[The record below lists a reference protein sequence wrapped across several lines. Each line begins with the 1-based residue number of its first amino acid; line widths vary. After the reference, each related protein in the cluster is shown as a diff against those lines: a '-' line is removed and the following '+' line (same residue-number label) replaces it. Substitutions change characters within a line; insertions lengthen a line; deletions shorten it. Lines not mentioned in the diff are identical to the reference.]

1 MDKYN
6 IKELLLENNNTK
18 IPILSELTNGAYDIN
33 FLLNVNKENEFH
45 YGIYRIPDYNHYF
58 LLYRKSDITFNVKNN
73 NNLIYDIGSPED
85 DNDEE
90 FKEFLKSI
98 QNFLETCD
106 KLNKGSSNYNIKP
119 IDTQDYIIGWYLNKN
134 ITLKDK
140 EREIYYNKEKLFIKN
155 KIKICN

>member
-1 MDKYN
+1 MNKYN

-18 IPILSELTNGAYDIN
+18 IPILSELTNGVYDIN

-45 YGIYRIPDYNHYF
+45 YGIYRIPSCNHYF

-73 NNLIYDIGSPED
+73 NNLIFDIGSPED

-90 FKEFLKSI
+90 LEEFLKSI
-98 QNFLETCD
+98 QKFLESRN
-106 KLNKGSSNYNIKP
+106 KLTKEPSNYNIKP

-140 EREIYYNKEKLFIKN
+140 EREKLFIKN